1 MRPLFILLLMLLQG
15 GIVVTA
21 EATAIRIL
29 PDKGFY
35 RPGDIV
41 NIQVFAPAGTLLDA
55 RITYLADVVA
65 EIFAVPVMNG
75 AVTIQWTPPLD
86 SPRGYGITVTVYDEA
101 RQIIA
106 GQSGAF
112 DVLEHWTDAPRYG
125 FFSDFT
131 VSRDNYEA
139 TLEWMLRHH
148 INGVQF
154 YDWQYRWEDLLPET
168 DLFDDGLGRPQSM
181 ITVRR
186 LIDLV
191 RGANIAAMPYTA
203 IYGVSAPY
211 FHVHPDWGLFNANG
225 EVNRLGEDLI
235 AIFDPTPGSPW
246 NAHLLAEFADV
257 LDNTLFDGIHID
269 QYGSPKNGYD
279 AAGNYI
285 DLAQV
290 FPQFIQQADALVD
303 EKRGSEGA
311 VIFNL
316 VGNWPVE
323 TVAPVNPDATYIEVW
338 PPHDDYADLHRII
351 AKAQSLSS
359 KPVILAAYIPPENV
373 INWRLSNAVI
383 FASGAYHLETGEP
396 GGMLQH
402 PYFPE
407 FGQIPEAERANYA
420 RYYDFLVRY
429 ENVLSLATPSDR
441 DSAVSIEGIRTRGLR
456 AIDRVMPIVRE
467 GNGFETIS
475 LVNFRGIDFS
485 TWNALTTI
493 PPQPFENLQV
503 KFEASRPVKRV
514 WAASPDRDSTMN
526 AVELPFTVENGVLNV
541 TIPQLNY
548 WTMIVVEYDD
558 L

>member
-1 MRPLFILLLMLLQG
+1 MKALLILLIMLFQG
-15 GIVVTA
+15 GVVVTA
-21 EATAIRIL
+21 EATAIRIV

-35 RPGDIV
+35 RPGETV
-41 NIQVFAPAGTLLDA
+41 NIRVSAPAGKLLDA
-55 RITYLADVVA
+55 RITYLADTVA
-65 EIFAVPVMNG
+65 EIFAVPIVDNT
-75 AVTIQWTPPLD
+75 ATIQWTPPLD
-86 SPRGYGITVTVYDEA
+86 APRGYGVTVTIFDEA
-101 RQIIA
+101 RQVVA
-106 GQSGAF
+106 EQSGAF
-112 DVLEHWTDAPRYG
+112 DVLERWLDAPRYG

-131 VSRDNYEA
+131 ADRDNYGA
-139 TLEWMLRHH
+139 TLDWMLRHH

-154 YDWQYRWEDLLPET
+154 YDWQYRWEDLLPDT
-168 DLFDDGLGRPQSM
+168 DLFADGLGRPQSM
-181 ITVRR
+181 TTVRR
-186 LIDLV
+186 LIDLA

-211 FHVHPDWGLFNANG
+211 FHVHPDWGLFDANG

-246 NAHLLAEFADV
+246 NKHLLAEFADV

-279 AAGNYI
+279 AAGNEV
-285 DLAQV
+285 DLADV
-290 FPQFIQQADALVD
+290 FPQFIQQADALVN

-316 VGNWPVE
+316 VGNWPVD

-338 PPHDDYADLHRII
+338 HPHNDYADLQRII
-351 AKAQSLSS
+351 EKAQSLSS

-383 FASGAYHLETGEP
+383 FASGAFHLETGEP

-407 FGQIPEAERANYA
+407 FGQIPETERGTYG

-429 ENVLSLATPSDR
+429 ENVLSLASPTDR
-441 DSAVSIEGIRTRGLR
+441 DSALTIEGVRTRGLR
-456 AIDRVMPIVRE
+456 AIDRIMPVVRA
-467 GNGFETIS
+467 GDDFETFS

-485 TWNALTTI
+485 TWNAPTTV
-493 PPQPFENLQV
+493 PPQS
-503 KFEASRPVKRV
+503 FEALPLSIEVARPVKRV
-514 WAASPDRDSTMN
+514 WMASPDNAATME
-526 AVELPFTVENGVLNV
+526 AAELPFSIQNGHLNV

-558 L
+558 H